1 MTRRNLS
8 KRCSDLGGEG
18 HAISNETNDRRQA
31 SKEAR
36 RFRLQLEWK
45 TCLRAGVS
53 VILVYL
59 VIHYWTTVTNILGI
73 ALGAAFPLLL
83 GGAIAYVANILMCFY
98 ERLFFPKSTKRAVVK
113 MRRPICMTLAFAS
126 VAVAVVFLMRTI
138 LPELIACLRML
149 IERLPGALSQLYV
162 WLDER
167 FRISEYLA
175 GNNLIPRTAVEWQ
188 NAVTNTV
195 NLVLAGVGGV
205 MGAAMSV
212 VMTLFS
218 TVVTVLLA
226 VIFAIYLLGSKETLL
241 GQVRRV
247 VRVYAGDKVEK
258 RGFYVLRTVNE
269 AFHHFIVGQ
278 CTEALI
284 LGSLCILGMLIFRFP
299 YAVMIGT
306 LVGFTALIPIAGA
319 YIAAAVGAFMI
330 FTVEPMQAVW
340 FLVFLIVL
348 QQLEGN
354 LIFPRVVGSS
364 IGLPALWVLAAV
376 TIGGGLFGIIGMLLG
391 VPLAAAAYRLLTLDM
406 RAREQGST
414 VFDIPD
420 ESER

>member
-1 MTRRNLS
+1 M
-8 KRCSDLGGEG
+8 
-18 HAISNETNDRRQA
+18 
-31 SKEAR
+31 
-36 RFRLQLEWK
+36 
-45 TCLRAGVS
+45 
-53 VILVYL
+53 ILVYL
-59 VIHYWTTVTNILGI
+59 AIHYWSTVTNILGV
-73 ALGAAFPLLL
+73 ALGAAVPLLL

-98 ERLFFPKSTKRAVVK
+98 EGLFFPGSGKRAVIK
-113 MRRPICMTLAFAS
+113 ARRPVCMTLAFAS
-126 VAVAVVFLMRTI
+126 VAVAILFLMRTI
-138 LPELIACLRML
+138 LPELIACLKML
-149 IERLPGALSQLYV
+149 MERLPGALSQLYV

-167 FRISEYLA
+167 FRVSEYLA
-175 GNNLIPRTAVEWQ
+175 GSSLIPSTVAEWQ
-188 NAVTNTV
+188 NAVTNSV

-205 MGAAMSV
+205 MGAAVSV

-241 GQVRRV
+241 SQVRRA
-247 VRVYAGDKVEK
+247 VRVYAGEKAEK
-258 RGFYVLRTVNE
+258 RGFYVLKTINE
-269 AFHHFIVGQ
+269 SFHHFIVGQ

-319 YIAAAVGAFMI
+319 YIAAAIGAFMI
-330 FTVEPMQAVW
+330 FTVDPMQAVW

-376 TIGGGLFGIIGMLLG
+376 TIGGGLFGIVGMLLG
-391 VPLAAAAYRLLTLDM
+391 VPLAAAAYQLLSLDM
-406 RAREQGST
+406 SAREQGNT
-414 VFDIPD
+414 VFDMPD
-420 ESER
+420 EPKK